1 MNNSKKVAKQKQNKM
16 KDLWIKDATVNNV
29 LKHVKQ
35 ADGFKEIPKGYW
47 IIGLRN
53 KFLNKDKFQDTFILM
68 MGEKFIFNTS
78 GTTTAGK
85 WGLLNFGKWNK
96 KGCAV
101 VKGNQWHYD
110 LWSYGLHR
118 KKMEALVQVND
129 VKYFR
134 DNNKNDRAEEIGQM
148 YSGKIGINFHCATYF
163 KGINFVRKL
172 IGKWSVGC
180 QVCNNVKD
188 YYAILKLTEN
198 QQYVSY
204 CLLNLHN

>member
-1 MNNSKKVAKQKQNKM
+1 MQNKM
-16 KDLWIKDATVNNV
+16 KELLIGESNLANV
-29 LKHVKQ
+29 LKHVKK
-35 ADGFKEIPKGYW
+35 ANGFKEIPKGYW
-47 IIGLRN
+47 ILGLRS
-53 KFLNKDKFQDTFILM
+53 KYPTKDKFMDTFVLM
-68 MGEKFIFNTS
+68 YGKKLIFNTT

-101 VKGNQWHYD
+101 VKANEWYHD
-110 LWSYGLHR
+110 LWTQGYHR
-118 KKMEALVQVND
+118 KRMEALVQVND
-129 VKYFR
+129 IKYYR

-148 YSGKIGINFHCATYF
+148 YSGRIGINFHCATYF

-188 YYAILKLTEN
+188 YYAMLKLTDT
-198 QQYVSY
+198 QKKISY
-204 CLLNLHN
+204 CLLNLNNA